1 MKYKIYKY
9 TITLIALMALLAAC
23 TKQKP
28 EETKIDESGK
38 LQDSSE
44 IISSETGGNVV
55 TELNR
60 DSILEIQHKAEL
72 LKADSIKAVK
82 EQKKRTAD
90 SLKAAKENEVKLIAY
105 YFHPTARCVTCRNI
119 EAYAIEAIE
128 KWKEENETPI
138 AWKELN
144 IEDSVNEHYVNEY
157 ELQFSSLVVAKFTG
171 GKKTNWKNLE
181 DTWKLVNDKNAFIK
195 YVDSELDN
203 FIAKQ
208 K

>member
-1 MKYKIYKY
+1 MIMLL
-9 TITLIALMALLAAC
+9 LIFAAC
-23 TKQKP
+23 GDQKQGNINKDDTGNQNDSLEKVNIVTEEIKTQGSDQDSVLKRHREDSLKAAKELKKQK
-28 EETKIDESGK
+28 
-38 LQDSSE
+38 
-44 IISSETGGNVV
+44 
-55 TELNR
+55 
-60 DSILEIQHKAEL
+60 
-72 LKADSIKAVK
+72 
-82 EQKKRTAD
+82 AD
-90 SLKAAKENEVKLIAY
+90 SLKAAKENEVKLVAY

-138 AWKELN
+138 VWKDLN
-144 IEDSVNEHYVNEY
+144 IEDSVNGHYVNEY
-157 ELQFSSLVVAKFTG
+157 GLQFSSLVVAKFTG

>member
-1 MKYKIYKY
+1 
-9 TITLIALMALLAAC
+9 MALLAAC

-28 EETKIDESGK
+28 EETKIDEPGK
-38 LQDSSE
+38 LEDSSE
-44 IISSETGGNVV
+44 KISSETGENVV
-55 TELNR
+55 TEINR
-60 DSILEIQHKAEL
+60 DSILEIQH
-72 LKADSIKAVK
+72 KADSIKAVK

-105 YFHPTARCVTCRNI
+105 YFHTTARCVTCRNI

-128 KWKEENETPI
+128 KWKAENETPI
-138 AWKELN
+138 AWKDLN
-144 IEDSVNEHYVNEY
+144 IEDSVNGHYVNEY

>member
-1 MKYKIYKY
+1 MIMLL
-9 TITLIALMALLAAC
+9 LIFTAC
-23 TKQKP
+23 GDQKQENISKDD
-28 EETKIDESGK
+28 TGN
-38 LQDSSE
+38 QNDSLE
-44 IISSETGGNVV
+44 KVNIV
-55 TELNR
+55 TEEIKTQGSDQ
-60 DSILEIQHKAEL
+60 DSILKRQKEDS
-72 LKADSIKAVK
+72 LKAAK
-82 EQKKRTAD
+82 ELKKQKAD
-90 SLKAAKENEVKLIAY
+90 SLKAAKENEVKLVAY

-138 AWKELN
+138 SWKELN